1 MFSNNLLTGTTI
13 FSSGRSSFFINLKY
27 TVMKT
32 FSAIIAFAASLSLLT
47 FCTQKEVRIEQRQSA
62 AADTSMEAMLAHG
75 KYLVTI
81 SGCHDCH
88 SPKKM
93 GPQGP
98 ELIDSL
104 LLSGYP
110 SDRPIREVDANA
122 VRKGWALLNED
133 LTMAAGPWG
142 VSFAANI
149 TSDETGIGTW
159 TEEQFSKALKQG
171 WYKGIE
177 GGRKLLPPMPWQNF
191 TEMKDED
198 VRAMYLYLKSTRPV
212 RNIVPS
218 PVAPRL

>member
-1 MFSNNLLTGTTI
+1 MFSNNHLPGAYLLSPAGY
-13 FSSGRSSFFINLKY
+13 FIIKTSKY
-27 TVMKT
+27 TFMKT
-32 FSAIIAFAASLSLLT
+32 ISIIIAFAASLSLLT
-47 FCTQKEVRIEQRQSA
+47 FCAQKEVRIEQHQSA
-62 AADTSMEAMLAHG
+62 TADTSMEALLAHG

-93 GPQGP
+93 GPNGP

-110 SDRPIREVDANA
+110 SGRPIREADADA
-122 VRKGWALLNED
+122 VKQGWALMNED

-218 PVAPRL
+218 PIAPRL